1 MTIQHKDVPDAQR
14 HEPKGISTATVDQ
27 VYVAN
32 GSGSGTWK
40 KVQWNGIEGTKAY
53 GMMTITNNSVNFPIT
68 AVADTTF
75 STPSQFSLLT
85 GTGAPLAGERLK
97 GITFSVDKLTVPYT
111 GIYEIQTYA
120 NISAFP
126 SNTAKLSLRFLING
140 TTYSS
145 RGPIVKSAVAG
156 DADHLSAHGLIS
168 LTAGD
173 YLQNLIASDT
183 SGNILIRDFNTSLVL
198 IERTA

>member
-1 MTIQHKDVPDAQR
+1 MLEND
-14 HEPKGISTATVDQ
+14 
-27 VYVAN
+27 
-32 GSGSGTWK
+32 
-40 KVQWNGIEGTKAY
+40 KAY
-53 GMMTITNNSVNFPIT
+53 GSMTITNNSVNFPVT

-75 STPSQFSLLT
+75 NTPSQFSLLT
-85 GTGAPLAGERLK
+85 GTGAPLVGETLK
-97 GITFSVDKLTVPYT
+97 GITFNVNRLIVPYT

-126 SNTAKLSLRFLING
+126 SNTAKVALRFLVNG

-145 RGPIVKSAVAG
+145 RGPIIKSAVAG
-156 DADHLSAHGLIS
+156 DADHLSAHGHIS

-173 YLQNLIASDT
+173 YIQNVIASDT
-183 SGNILIRDFNTSLVL
+183 TGNILIRDFNTSLFL